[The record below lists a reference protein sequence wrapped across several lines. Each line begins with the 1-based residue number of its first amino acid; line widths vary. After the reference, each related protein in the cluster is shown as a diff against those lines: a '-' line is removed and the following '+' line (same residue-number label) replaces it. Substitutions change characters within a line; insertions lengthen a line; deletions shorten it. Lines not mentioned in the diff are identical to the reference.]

1 MINKPELKDKAW
13 YFIKISD
20 HFHAVVIGQWSE
32 YLQEFAVLNGYVS
45 LKRAVSWVEIEPDV
59 LFDELYL
66 KWQKENDL
74 DYQHYRQLFDSE
86 HYDEARLVLEKL
98 EKRYG
103 ANDVDIFRSGHLLHF
118 FMMPLKDE

>member
-1 MINKPELKDKAW
+1 MINKSELKDKAW

-20 HFHAVVIGQWSE
+20 HFHSVVIGQWSE

-98 EKRYG
+98 E
-103 ANDVDIFRSGHLLHF
+103 NQIS
-118 FMMPLKDE
+118 